1 MSVVQS
7 GFPSVEMRDFF
18 VEHAWDGAFDRIE
31 AYLVRA

>member
-18 VEHAWDGAFDRIE
+18 VEMAWSGAFDRIE
-31 AYLVRA
+31 AYLVRS